1 MPKAVPPREMPIA
14 GATVIPAGQLVV
26 VNGKVVVNPTPQTAS
41 ALLASLGASTITT
54 IDVAA
59 RSGTFSD
66 TGRPIFDVF

>member
-1 MPKAVPPREMPIA
+1 MPKVTPPKEMPVA
-14 GATVIPAGQLVV
+14 GATLLVPGALYV
-26 VNGKVVVNPTPQTAS
+26 VNGKVVLNPISQTAT
-41 ALLASLGASTITT
+41 ALLASLRASTITT